1 MENCEL
7 PSDLLINILTRL
19 SVRSLMRL
27 KCVCKFFYN
36 LIKNDH
42 QFIQKHFEFS
52 RTKTGGAVIEFNS
65 ADSKSLLCY
74 LVYKDLECNETR
86 CIYLDVPNSRF
97 FRYIKCCD
105 GMLCLIV
112 CKDDINGIE
121 GDSTVDVFILNPS
134 TMEIMA
140 LPSIKVPNKLPNK
153 SPVGMRFGFGLSN
166 NMVGKVIMLLSFEDV
181 KSNCDDYEIV
191 MVCSQVDDSWNW
203 RQVDVPQALKYLLPS
218 AYFGDFYFKGK
229 YYWYGLPGLI
239 WFDMDDEVF
248 GMINT
253 PFELKINFFTFTNET
268 IVCVSQPI
276 LPPDEQGKVYFDIWL
291 MEENN
296 NIFNWHKQTRILF
309 HSMGEQWMPVGIWN
323 PSGHLLMLVSYLN
336 PDFFMRD
343 EIEDI
348 EDSDVPFFK
357 NGPDLISID
366 LVTQE
371 KKIIYTSQEK
381 KSAINIVLNSSGDVQ
396 VCKNVIKAPEWN
408 ESNIFWHAGAYSQV
422 FYESLKFL

>member
-1 MENCEL
+1 
-7 PSDLLINILTRL
+7 
-19 SVRSLMRL
+19 
-27 KCVCKFFYN
+27 
-36 LIKNDH
+36 
-42 QFIQKHFEFS
+42 
-52 RTKTGGAVIEFNS
+52 
-65 ADSKSLLCY
+65 
-74 LVYKDLECNETR
+74 
-86 CIYLDVPNSRF
+86 
-97 FRYIKCCD
+97 
-105 GMLCLIV
+105 MLCLI
-112 CKDDINGIE
+112 INGIK

-140 LPSIKVPNKLPNK
+140 LPSIKVPNK
-153 SPVGMRFGFGLSN
+153 SPVMRFGFGLSN
-166 NMVGKVIMLLSFEDV
+166 NIVGKVIMLLSFEDV
-181 KSNCDDYEIV
+181 KSNCDDSYEIV

-203 RQVDVPQALKYLLPS
+203 RQVDVPQALKDSLRS

-253 PFELKINFFTFTNET
+253 PFELKINFFTFMNET

-296 NIFNWHKQTRILF
+296 NIFNWHKQARILV

-336 PDFFMRD
+336 PDFFMND
-343 EIEDI
+343 DI

-357 NGPDLISID
+357 NGRI
-366 LVTQE
+366 
-371 KKIIYTSQEK
+371 
-381 KSAINIVLNSSGDVQ
+381 
-396 VCKNVIKAPEWN
+396 
-408 ESNIFWHAGAYSQV
+408 
-422 FYESLKFL
+422 